1 MCYNKN
7 ILERKFVV
15 VVWVRNEIKE
25 VFMEYIYSISY
36 KGEKIELTDELNSK
50 ILEILSLE
58 NTKQSPEEELNWEV
72 V

>member
-1 MCYNKN
+1 MK
-7 ILERKFVV
+7 
-15 VVWVRNEIKE
+15 
-25 VFMEYIYSISY
+25 YIYSISY

>member
-1 MCYNKN
+1 MK
-7 ILERKFVV
+7 
-15 VVWVRNEIKE
+15 
-25 VFMEYIYSISY
+25 YIYSISY

-58 NTKQSPEEELNWEV
+58 NTKQSPEEEFKCEV